1 MRQFRL
7 SDSIDLLNL
16 PDDVFR
22 QLLRRFFALVI
33 DFHFDEQI
41 CTHPLA
47 VH

>member
-1 MRQFRL
+1 MRQFSL
-7 SDSIDLLNL
+7 SDAVDLLNL
-16 PDDVFR
+16 PYDMFR
-22 QLLRRFFALVI
+22 KLLRWFFALVI

>member
-1 MRQFRL
+1 MRQFSF
-7 SDSIDLLNL
+7 SDSIDLLDL
-16 PDDVFR
+16 PDDVLG
-22 QLLRRFFALVI
+22 QLLRWFFTLVI

>member
-1 MRQFRL
+1 MRQFGF
-7 SDSIDLLNL
+7 SDSVDLLDL

-22 QLLRRFFALVI
+22 QLLRGFFALVI
-33 DFHFDEQI
+33 HFHFDEQI